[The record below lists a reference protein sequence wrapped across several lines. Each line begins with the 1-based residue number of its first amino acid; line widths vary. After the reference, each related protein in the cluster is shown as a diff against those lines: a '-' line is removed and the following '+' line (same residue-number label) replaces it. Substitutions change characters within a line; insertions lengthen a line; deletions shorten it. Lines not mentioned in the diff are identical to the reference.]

1 MERNFRII
9 IIVALATLLALP
21 AFAEKK
27 SEPDDANKNRTAKIN
42 WMSLDK
48 GILALEADSSGKHV
62 FIDVTASWCYYCKKM
77 DKETFSD
84 PDVIKFLNDKFI
96 SVKLW
101 GDSDNILDIQ
111 GYKISER
118 SLAKGEFK
126 VSGYPGYYFI
136 TPDKKKLPLSG
147 GYLKKKAFLSMLTY
161 VETKKYEVKPTPAR
175 DSVTAKTLDSN
186 STTEKN

>member
-9 IIVALATLLALP
+9 IIIALATLLALP

-62 FIDVTASWCYYCKKM
+62 FIDVTASWCGWCKKM
-77 DKETFSD
+77 ERDTFSD
-84 PDVIKFLNDKFI
+84 PDIIKFLNDKFI

-101 GDSDNILDIQ
+101 GDSDNILEIQ

-118 SLAKGEFK
+118 NLAKGEFK
-126 VSGYPGYYFI
+126 VSGYPGFYFI
-136 TPDKKKLPLSG
+136 TPDKKKLPIQG
-147 GYLKKKAFLSMLTY
+147 GYKTKEALMTILTYMDNLEYVAQSESEEDSPAKKK
-161 VETKKYEVKPTPAR
+161 
-175 DSVTAKTLDSN
+175 
-186 STTEKN
+186 